1 MKTKLIGIL
10 TAAASLSLVAACSG
24 ADEPAETDT
33 AADREA
39 TENAAETAA
48 AEPAAD
54 AEQPAIPEG
63 PLADGTWKVVETRLT
78 RPNGVSAI
86 GDAELAAARNLS
98 LSVTPSSINWQGDA
112 ISGPLKG
119 YGFDA
124 NCASPIRNP
133 EARGGFSL
141 RCDDGETFGP
151 AVSGT
156 PAFAQNSDGTVTVNW
171 FDGMTLVLRKD
182 G

>member
-1 MKTKLIGIL
+1 MKTKLTGIL
-10 TAAASLSLVAACSG
+10 SAAASLSLVAACSD
-24 ADEPAETDT
+24 ANAPAETDM
-33 AADREA
+33 AAESEA

-48 AEPAAD
+48 VEPAAD
-54 AEQPAIPEG
+54 AEQPAMPEG

-98 LSVTPSSINWQGDA
+98 LSVTPSSISWQGDA

-124 NCASPIRNP
+124 NCAGPIRNP
-133 EARGGFSL
+133 EAQGGFAL

-156 PAFAQNSDGTVTVNW
+156 PAFAQNTDGTVTVNW
-171 FDGMTLVLRKD
+171 FDGITLVLRKD